1 MATDL
6 AADFLESVGRHAGEG
21 CSTLDLMKR
30 LESPSFPPDT
40 MKEMEHIMLAD
51 KQRKHIRRGDALIA
65 DITKL
70 GDVEEARNKLRPVFI
85 PDKPLRRVLRRCKLV
100 GEDADKK
107 IITSLVRPL
116 SPTGESLCSVATSSD
131 TSSRTTGR
139 NTAKRMG
146 KLKGHHPVTTS
157 TPLLKPNPDQAP
169 PPTKSNDDIHLD
181 ALKAARSHLEDDLM
195 QVTRKLYRKYERK
208 VFPGIHAKANTY
220 QTLHKK
226 WSEPDLTDADKY
238 HAYMDGRF
246 ATRNDLEYF
255 KKSADPR
262 DDTNNFHRIHR
273 QHTKYGDSLAF
284 AKHSL
289 RDTF

>member
-1 MATDL
+1 
-6 AADFLESVGRHAGEG
+6 
-21 CSTLDLMKR
+21 
-30 LESPSFPPDT
+30 
-40 MKEMEHIMLAD
+40 
-51 KQRKHIRRGDALIA
+51 
-65 DITKL
+65 
-70 GDVEEARNKLRPVFI
+70 
-85 PDKPLRRVLRRCKLV
+85 
-100 GEDADKK
+100 
-107 IITSLVRPL
+107 
-116 SPTGESLCSVATSSD
+116 LCSVATSSD

>member
-51 KQRKHIRRGDALIA
+51 KQRKH
-65 DITKL
+65 
-70 GDVEEARNKLRPVFI
+70 
-85 PDKPLRRVLRRCKLV
+85 RVLRRCKLV

-246 ATRNDLEYF
+246 
-255 KKSADPR
+255 
-262 DDTNNFHRIHR
+262 
-273 QHTKYGDSLAF
+273 
-284 AKHSL
+284 
-289 RDTF
+289 